1 MMTEEANYGK
11 KREQEPDIV
20 STADGNKPLS
30 HSTAVN
36 RAGDGFAAARSA
48 EKLLALGGQK

>member
-20 STADGNKPLS
+20 STADGIKPLS

-36 RAGDGFAAARSA
+36 CAGDGFAAELSA